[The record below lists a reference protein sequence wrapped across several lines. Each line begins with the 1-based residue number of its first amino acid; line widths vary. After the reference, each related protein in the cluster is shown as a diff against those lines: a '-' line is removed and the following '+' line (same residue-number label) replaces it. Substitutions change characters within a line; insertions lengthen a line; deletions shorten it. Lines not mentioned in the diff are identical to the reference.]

1 MRLSKSVMH
10 GRGSRGNVT
19 STYIYINILHTQ
31 HFAICGD
38 NTFVLSGTEG
48 LQQQTKKPVKVQG
61 YPQIRMH
68 TKSFIL

>member
-1 MRLSKSVMH
+1 MAEVREEMSLQH
-10 GRGSRGNVT
+10 
-19 STYIYINILHTQ
+19 IYINILHTQ